1 MRELPRTSSG
11 LSGVREQVAEA
22 TDAPVILG
30 FCDFILGGVGDRPL
44 PDYASINLMLVP
56 RLTPH
61 LFVHDYRAGWG
72 QGMLV
77 KFSGTELDEHYGK
90 VLQGH
95 VVEDY
100 YTGDDADR
108 LFPLHYQALE
118 ARRPFLAKRSILFDA
133 GLPTERLK
141 RSTVLFFP
149 CSSDDGATVDFGIGA
164 TVYDRA
170 KDGEEPIY
178 RLL

>member
-1 MRELPRTSSG
+1 MRELPRDSCG

-30 FCDFILGGVGDRPL
+30 FCDFILDGLGDLPL
-44 PDYASINLMLVP
+44 PDYAAIDLMRVP

-61 LFVHDYRAGWG
+61 VFVHDYRAGWDR
-72 QGMLV
+72 GMLV
-77 KFSGTELDEHYGK
+77 KFSGTVLDEHYGK

-100 YTGDDADR
+100 YGGEDADR
-108 LFPLHYQALE
+108 LFPLHYSALK

-133 GLPTERLK
+133 GGPAERFK
-141 RSTVLFFP
+141 QSTTLFFP
-149 CSSDDGATVDFGIGA
+149 CSSDGGDTIDFGIGA
-164 TVYDRA
+164 TVYDSA
-170 KDGEEPIY
+170 QEDEEPIY
-178 RLL
+178 KLL